1 MEARFVD
8 VVGLF
13 SWPRLAGVAGFPGSV
28 INGLEVDARPTHIH
42 MAACNISVTWIGVDV
57 GRGHCF
63 RGTSET
69 AAHIGPRRFHEI
81 WIWKRSGGGMASSRR
96 CGQIQS
102 GSVERHDSIE
112 SLGSIL
118 IEQ

>member
-42 MAACNISVTWIGVDV
+42 MAACNIRETSASATLAAASHGLASTSAEGIASE
-57 GRGHCF
+57 GR
-63 RGTSET
+63 
-69 AAHIGPRRFHEI
+69 RR
-81 WIWKRSGGGMASSRR
+81 
-96 CGQIQS
+96 Q
-102 GSVERHDSIE
+102 
-112 SLGSIL
+112 LL
-118 IEQ
+118 T